1 MDGDKE
7 FPTIS
12 GTGTE
17 DYFCGSYGFAGTRSD
32 GNLGYINYTTPYS
45 ERPRATMQALGG
57 RSGGRYLPQQDDIV
71 SVAFCYQAE
80 PQAPFPELPS
90 KNELEIR

>member
-1 MDGDKE
+1 
-7 FPTIS
+7 
-12 GTGTE
+12 
-17 DYFCGSYGFAGTRSD
+17 
-32 GNLGYINYTTPYS
+32 
-45 ERPRATMQALGG
+45 MQALGE

-71 SVAFCYQAE
+71 SVAFWYQAE

>member
-32 GNLGYINYTTPYS
+32 GNRRYINYTTPYS
-45 ERPRATMQALGG
+45 GFHVVRPMDNLLDR
-57 RSGGRYLPQQDDIV
+57 I
-71 SVAFCYQAE
+71 
-80 PQAPFPELPS
+80 
-90 KNELEIR
+90 